1 MRLQPFVAVVVA
13 SLSVAACS
21 TATLDSAPP
30 AGPCPLSGPPRVQIF
45 GGVKRPGALAYEPG
59 LTVYV
64 ALTRAGGLERDAHRL
79 ELRILRCGQSIG
91 PFAAPDAAGAASDLR
106 LERGDVLEVPLEMF

>member
-1 MRLQPFVAVVVA
+1 MRLVQFVAVLVA

-21 TATLDSAPP
+21 TAVLDSAPP
-30 AGPCPLSGPPRVQIF
+30 SGPCPLSGPPRVQVF

-59 LTVYV
+59 LTVY
-64 ALTRAGGLERDAHRL
+64 AAIERAGGLERDAHGQA
-79 ELRILRCGQSIG
+79 LRILRCGQTIG
-91 PFAAPDAAGAASDLR
+91 PFPSPQAAGVASDLR

>member
-1 MRLQPFVAVVVA
+1 MRLEPVVALLVA

-21 TATLDSAPP
+21 SATIDSAPP
-30 AGPCPLSGPPRVQIF
+30 AGPCPLAGPPRVQLF

-59 LTVYV
+59 LTVYA
-64 ALTRAGGLERDAHRL
+64 ALERAGGLERDAHRQ
-79 ELRILRCGQSIG
+79 ELRILRCGQKIG
-91 PFAAPDAAGAASDLR
+91 PFAAPDVAGAASDLR